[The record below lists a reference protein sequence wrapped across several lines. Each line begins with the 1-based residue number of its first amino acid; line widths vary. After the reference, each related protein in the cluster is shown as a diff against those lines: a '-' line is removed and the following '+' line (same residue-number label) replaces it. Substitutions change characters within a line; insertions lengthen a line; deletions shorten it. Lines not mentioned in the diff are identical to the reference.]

1 MPSTRSFCTP
11 GGRAGPSARDALRRA
26 ILLASA
32 VLATAGAFPFTARAA
47 PSATRLEHEGLAVE
61 CSVLPA
67 AASGAA
73 PRAGET
79 ARIRFTI
86 TDTTTG
92 QPFTRLAPAAWL
104 SRHDG
109 GGATPRTCAEKI
121 REFLGGS
128 IFAKADADLN
138 TFRVLALNDDATIT
152 VVDPLFGFGGTKLL
166 SLVPLASPGADWVLS
181 PDSARLFVTQP
192 EAGRVAVVDTATW
205 LVSAN
210 LAVPGAPGRAA
221 LQPDGH
227 YLWIARED
235 GVAVITATAATPSV
249 VANLDTGAG
258 PHEIVFSADNR
269 QAFVSNA
276 AARTLSVIDIPR
288 LQKIRDIPL
297 DARPGAIAYSRL
309 SEAVYL
315 ADADKGDIL
324 VVDAAK
330 HGLAARVSAPPGIA
344 RLRFAPGDRFC
355 FALNPAADRV
365 HILDAATNR
374 LVQSAA
380 VEGGPEQVAFSGDMA
395 FVRRRATPLVA
406 LMPLKEIGG
415 EGRLVAVG
423 EFPGG
428 EAPFGEA
435 TALADSLMAAPG
447 KSSVIV
453 ANPADKAIYFYMV
466 GMAAPMGNFG
476 NYNRVPR
483 AVMVLDRSLREVEP
497 GVYETAVTLPAAG
510 AYDTV
515 FFLNSPRI
523 AHCFRTDIPENP
535 ALAAASPGA
544 RLNLAPIS
552 PARLTVGE
560 KSRVS
565 FRLSGVASGPAPADL
580 SFRVMLAP
588 GVWNRR
594 RPAEYTADGAAS
606 FEFTPPEPGM
616 YYVYAEAPSAGLT
629 AKHAPVLI
637 LEASAASASS
647 TP

>member
-1 MPSTRSFCTP
+1 MVRLLPAAP
-11 GGRAGPSARDALRRA
+11 LALRRVA
-26 ILLASA
+26 LLASA
-32 VLATAGAFPFTARAA
+32 VLATAGAFLRAESA

-61 CSVLPA
+61 CAVLPPD
-67 AASGAA
+67 ASQTA
-73 PRAGET
+73 PRAGEP

-92 QPFTRLAPAAWL
+92 EPFTRLGPAAWL
-104 SRHDG
+104 SRHGG
-109 GGATPRTCAEKI
+109 GGATPRTCSEKI

-166 SLVPLASPGADWVLS
+166 ALVPLASPGADWALS
-181 PDSARLFVTQP
+181 ADSARLFVTQP

-205 LVSAN
+205 LVTAN
-210 LAVPGAPGRAA
+210 LAVSGSPGRAA

-227 YLWIARED
+227 YLWVAREG
-235 GVAVITATAATPSV
+235 GVAVITATSDSPAV

-258 PHEIVFSADNR
+258 PHDIVFSADSR
-269 QAFVSNA
+269 WAFVSNA
-276 AARTLSVIDIPR
+276 AAQNLSLIDIR
-288 LQKIRDIPL
+288 QLKKTRDIPL
-297 DARPGAIAYSRL
+297 EGRPAALAYSRL
-309 SEAVYL
+309 GDAVYV
-315 ADADKGDIL
+315 ADADKGEIL

-330 HGLAARVSAPPGIA
+330 HAIAARIATPPGVSH
-344 RLRFAPGDRFC
+344 LRFAPGDRFC

-406 LMPLKEIGG
+406 MMPLKEIGR
-415 EGRLVAVG
+415 EGQLVAVG

-428 EAPFGEA
+428 EAPFGA
-435 TALADSLMAAPG
+435 RTSLADSLMTAPG
-447 KSSVIV
+447 KSSVVV
-453 ANPADKAIYFYMV
+453 ANPTDKAIYYYMV

-483 AVMVLDRSLREVEP
+483 AVMVVDRSLREVSP

-523 AHCFRTDIPENP
+523 AHCFRIEIPENP
-535 ALAAASPGA
+535 ALASTAPGT

-552 PARLTVGE
+552 PARLVAGE
-560 KSRVS
+560 KARVA
-565 FRLSGVASGPAPADL
+565 FRLSGAAPGPAPADL
-580 SFRVMLAP
+580 SFRIMLAP

-594 RPAEYTADGAAS
+594 RSAEYASDGTAS
-606 FEFTPPEPGM
+606 FEFTPPEPGI
-616 YYVYAEAPSAGLT
+616 YYVYAEAPSAGLS
-629 AKHAPVLI
+629 AKQAPVLI
-637 LEASAASASS
+637 LEATSPGTTA